1 MARSL
6 LTVLLVVL
14 LGWLQYRLW
23 LGQGSLQ
30 EYHQLDL
37 AVDSRS
43 AEINAMRER
52 NGGLRAEVDDLREGK
67 QAMEERARTDLG
79 MIKKDETFFLVV
91 EKE

>member
-43 AEINAMRER
+43 AEINARRER
-52 NGGLRAEVDDLREGK
+52 NKHLRAEVDDLREGK

-79 MIKKDETFFLVV
+79 MIKKGETFFLVV

>member
-6 LTVLLVVL
+6 IILSLVVL

-37 AVDSRS
+37 AVEARS
-43 AEINAMRER
+43 SEINAMRER
-52 NGGLRAEVDDLREGK
+52 NEDLRAEVDDLREGK

>member
-6 LTVLLVVL
+6 ILLLLVVL

-30 EYHQLDL
+30 EHHQLAL
-37 AVDSRS
+37 AVDTQIDEVNELR
-43 AEINAMRER
+43 AR
-52 NGGLRAEVDDLREGK
+52 NVDLRAEVDDLREGK
-67 QAMEERARTDLG
+67 QAVEERARSDLG
-79 MIKKDETFFLVV
+79 MIRKHETFFLVV

>member
-6 LTVLLVVL
+6 IILLLVAL
-14 LGWLQYRLW
+14 LGGLQYRLW

-37 AVDSRS
+37 ALDARR
-43 AEINAMRER
+43 AELKALRQR
-52 NGGLRAEVDDLREGK
+52 NQDLRAEVDDLRQGK

-79 MIKKDETFFLVV
+79 MIKQDETFFLVV

>member
-1 MARSL
+1 MTRSL
-6 LTVLLVVL
+6 IIVLLVVL
-14 LGWLQYRLW
+14 FGWLQYRLW

-37 AVDSRS
+37 AVHARR

-52 NGGLRAEVDDLREGK
+52 NEGLRAEVDDLREGK